1 MGCRTSM
8 QQPLTRQDLQAGITV
23 SVVSHGHGVMV
34 EQLVAQLLQ
43 ETSLTRLI
51 VTLNRPETLAL
62 PSDDRIVCIQ
72 NHVPKGFGA
81 NHNAAFEQCNTTHFA
96 VLNPDLQL
104 IEPLLTRLLNC
115 QQVALAAVVAPVV
128 VSPDGRVEDSWRRF
142 PTILGLAQKALG
154 HDRSIMKPPSN
165 AQIFYPDWVAG
176 MCMLFDA
183 QAFEQIGG
191 FDEHFFLYYEDVD
204 ICTRLWQANLEV
216 AGCCHCRVVHAAQR
230 ESHRN
235 LRYLRWHLGSMLRYL
250 LKYTGRHPRSAA
262 KKRSA
267 VR

>member
-1 MGCRTSM
+1 MGCHTNM
-8 QQPLTRQDLQAGITV
+8 QQSLTRPNRQAGITV
-23 SVVSHGHGVMV
+23 SVVSHGHGAMV

-62 PSDDRIVCIQ
+62 PSDDRIVCIRNQ
-72 NHVPKGFGA
+72 VPKGFGA
-81 NHNAAFEQCNTTHFA
+81 NHNAAFEQSNTTHFA
-96 VLNPDLQL
+96 VLNPDLRL
-104 IEPLLTRLLNC
+104 IEPLLENLLNC
-115 QQVALAAVVAPVV
+115 LEVARAAVVAPVV
-128 VSPDGRVEDSWRRF
+128 ISPEGRVEDSWRRS
-142 PTILGLAQKALG
+142 PTLLGLAQKALG
-154 HDRSIMKPPSN
+154 HDQSIMKPPSD

-191 FDEHFFLYYEDVD
+191 FDERFFLYYEDVD

-216 AGCCHCRVVHAAQR
+216 AGCCHCRVIHAAQR
-230 ESHRN
+230 ESHGN

-250 LKYTGRHPRSAA
+250 LKYTGRQPRSASE
-262 KKRSA
+262 KRAA
-267 VR
+267 VS